1 LQKDKSVEYMANP
14 EVQALR
20 NKLISQ
26 IDKVDKMVQEQILDH
41 IDRLGNCYI
50 PSESWVSCLM
60 RCRADLQTAVAH
72 LLGSCE

>member
-1 LQKDKSVEYMANP
+1 LHKDKSVEYMADP

-20 NKLISQ
+20 KKLISQ
-26 IDKVDKMVQEQILDH
+26 IDKVDKMAQEQMVDH

-50 PSESWVSCLM
+50 PSESWISCLM
-60 RCRADLQTAVAH
+60 RCRADLQIAVTH